1 MRLLPSVVSLA
12 CVLLFARTGLADAR
26 AEAAAQGALKRVAVD
41 YRGKHYAAAAAR
53 LEKAIRGCGDDKC
66 LSDTRAAL
74 LRDLGT
80 MQFRHGDAAAASK
93 SFADALALESDLT
106 LNPRYETPDLQA
118 AWDDAKRSA
127 SAEGAKEAGGAA
139 AAETPAAHPPEPA
152 AAPSAGAEG
161 STEAAPE
168 TFTGPAPYARF
179 WIGVAGAVDFLV
191 FPSGNDL
198 CKLTPTDVP
207 ANSVVAYCTN
217 PDGSD
222 FPARATSAQNDTLVP
237 GRDGNTLGGL
247 QVGDIRA
254 MLAADYALS
263 PSWLAG
269 VRVGYV
275 MNAYTGSAAVH
286 DGRALGPHL
295 HAEVRATYLLGRD
308 PLASIGFA
316 PMLFG
321 GGGVSEFDGYLTGN
335 VTVNNSVGAERV
347 NIWVTDG
354 PWFVTIGGGFRY
366 QFSLRAAF
374 TAAVRVNAA
383 FFDNG
388 LLPTAGPELGFQYGL

>member
-12 CVLLFARTGLADAR
+12 CVLLLARTALADAR
-26 AEAAAQGALKRVAVD
+26 AEAAAQGALKRAAVD
-41 YRGKHYAAAAAR
+41 YRGKHYVVAAAR
-53 LEKAIRGCGDDKC
+53 LERAIRGCGDDKC

-127 SAEGAKEAGGAA
+127 ATEAAKATGGSAA
-139 AAETPAAHPPEPA
+139 APPETPAARQPEPS
-152 AAPSAGAEG
+152 APAGPAAEG
-161 STEAAPE
+161 SAEAGPE
-168 TFTGPAPYARF
+168 TSTGPAPYARF

-191 FPSGNDL
+191 FPSGTDL
-198 CKLTPTDVP
+198 CKLTPALVP

-237 GRDGNTLGGL
+237 GRGGNTLGGL

-269 VRVGYV
+269 IRVGYV

-286 DGRALGPHL
+286 DGRALGTHL
-295 HAEVRATYLLGRD
+295 HAEVRATYLLG
-308 PLASIGFA
+308 S
-316 PMLFG
+316 
-321 GGGVSEFDGYLTGN
+321 
-335 VTVNNSVGAERV
+335 
-347 NIWVTDG
+347 
-354 PWFVTIGGGFRY
+354 
-366 QFSLRAAF
+366 
-374 TAAVRVNAA
+374 
-383 FFDNG
+383 
-388 LLPTAGPELGFQYGL
+388 